1 MAYTINRYNGI
12 PFITVE
18 DGTIDSTTDLKLVG
32 KNYTGYGEAQNENFL
47 HLLESFQGEAEP
59 GKPITGMI
67 WYDSVSEKI
76 KVYDGAKF
84 KTTGG
89 AEVSATSPSGL
100 AEGDLWWDSTTNQ
113 LKALSADS
121 EWILVGP
128 QRAGQGTTEM
138 KSVELTDGTTL
149 YAVIATIINEVI
161 VAIQS
166 KEEFI
171 PAATQ
176 DVEGWAS
183 SDFPVIKAGITL
195 RNVDANGTSQPAAD
209 TQTSIYWGTASAA
222 FKLTDGTNNY
232 DATDFLQAGASLNL
246 LSTITKF
253 GDGGFTLGDDDDIV
267 YTVRSGNQPN
277 TQLASNYMSY
287 TDGNGDNIYIM
298 TNNAFYPSLDNTKT
312 VGTSTRKFNNMY
324 ATTFTGTATQANT
337 LYEVQST
344 SYRQADRT
352 ATPDTVAVRD
362 SDGDLVARLFEGT
375 ATKARYADL
384 AEKYTTGEELPY
396 GTVVKVCAHEDHEVE
411 PVNVGDIAIGV
422 VSTDPAIMMN
432 SEAEGQYIGLKGRVP
447 VRVIGAVKKGDC
459 VYVDNNGCASTSVN
473 GGCLVGVALE
483 TNNSTEEKLV
493 ECVLKV

>member
-84 KTTGG
+84 KATGG
-89 AEVSATSPSGL
+89 AEVSATSPTGL
-100 AEGDLWWDSTTNQ
+100 AEGDLWWDNTTNQ

-138 KSVELTDGTTL
+138 KSIELTDGTTL

-166 KEEFI
+166 KEDFI

-176 DVEGWAS
+176 SVDGWAP
-183 SDFPVIKAGITL
+183 SDFPVIKAGITA
-195 RNVDANGTSQPAAD
+195 RNVDSNGVSQPAAD
-209 TQTSIYWGTASAA
+209 TETTVFWGTSSAA
-222 FKLTDGTNNY
+222 LKLTDGTSTY
-232 DATDFLQAGASLNL
+232 TAADFLQGGASLNL

-253 GDGGFTLGDDDDIV
+253 GDGGFTVGDDDDVV
-267 YTVRSGNQPN
+267 YSVRNGNQPN

-287 TDGNGDNIYIM
+287 TDGNGDNIYIL
-298 TNNAFYPSLDNTKT
+298 TNNAFYPAFDSTKT
-312 VGTSTRKFNNMY
+312 LGTSTRKFSNMY
-324 ATTFTGTATQANT
+324 ANTFTGTATQSNT

-362 SDGDLVARLFEGT
+362 SDGDLIARLFEGT

-384 AEKYTTGEELPY
+384 AEKYTTCCELQP
-396 GTVVKVCAHEDHEVE
+396 GTAVAVCRDDDHETC
-411 PVNVGDIAIGV
+411 PAKSSDICIGV

-432 SEAEGQYIGLKGRVP
+432 SEAEGQYIALKGRVP
-447 VRVIGAVKKGDC
+447 VRIKGPVKKGDA
-459 VYVDNNGCASTSVN
+459 VYAWEDGVCTTLATTA
-473 GGCLVGVALE
+473 LVGVALE
-483 TNNSTEEKLV
+483 SNADDGEKLV
-493 ECVLKV
+493 ECVLKT